1 MTMLLLNGNRF
12 NVPKWRIERWMAKE
26 DEGCLLCVGVM
37 AAASYFFPEIAN
49 YLQMLQHATNMYRN
63 RPMFII
69 GGNRF

>member
-26 DEGCLLCVGVM
+26 DGGCFLCVGVM

-49 YLQMLQHATNMYRN
+49 YLQMLQSAMNMYRN
-63 RPMFII
+63 RPGFII
-69 GGNRF
+69 GGRF